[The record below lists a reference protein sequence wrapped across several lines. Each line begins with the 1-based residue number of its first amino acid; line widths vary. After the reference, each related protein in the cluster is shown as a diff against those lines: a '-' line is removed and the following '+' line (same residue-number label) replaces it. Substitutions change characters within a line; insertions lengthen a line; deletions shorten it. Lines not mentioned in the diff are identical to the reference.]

1 MPITKEIE
9 IRFRDCDML
18 QHVNNAVYLSYLEE
32 ARAAYNRHVRSDD
45 AAADFQYL
53 IGTVTIRYL
62 SPALYGETLAIEAAV
77 SDMRRSSFTMSYRIT
92 SKADDRLIAEA
103 ETIQVMYDFD
113 KQASMP
119 IPDDLRARIGA
130 FEGRDF

>member
-1 MPITKEIE
+1 MPIIKDIDV
-9 IRFRDCDML
+9 RFRDCDML

-32 ARAAYNRHVRSDD
+32 ARAAYTRQVHQEDPTVG
-45 AAADFQYL
+45 FGYL
-53 IGTVTIRYL
+53 IGTVTIRYV
-62 SPALYGETLAIEAAV
+62 SPAHYGETLAIETAV

-92 SKADDRLIAEA
+92 SKADGRLVAEA

-119 IPDDLRARIGA
+119 IPADLRARIGA